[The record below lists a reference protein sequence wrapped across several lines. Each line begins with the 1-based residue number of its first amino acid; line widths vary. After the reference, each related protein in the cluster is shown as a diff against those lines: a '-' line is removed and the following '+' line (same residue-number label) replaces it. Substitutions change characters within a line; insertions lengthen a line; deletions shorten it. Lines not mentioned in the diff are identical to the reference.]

1 MFEKFI
7 NYENECKVNI
17 NEYFNNRVFKLTE
30 AQEKLVKMRQPY
42 VPQESSKQKQKRLQE
57 EENEK
62 IWQEMNKKWEEENR
76 PKLTKK

>member
-30 AQEKLVKMRQPY
+30 AQEKFAKKKQSY
-42 VPQESSKQKQKRLQE
+42 VPLESSKQKQKRLQE

-62 IWQEMNKKWEEENR
+62 IWQAINKKWEEENR